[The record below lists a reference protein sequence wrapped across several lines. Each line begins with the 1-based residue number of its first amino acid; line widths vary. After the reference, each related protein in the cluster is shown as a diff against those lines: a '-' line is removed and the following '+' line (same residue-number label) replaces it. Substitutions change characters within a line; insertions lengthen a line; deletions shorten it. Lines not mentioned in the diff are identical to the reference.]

1 VPVLAAE
8 RDRLRAEL
16 DVVRPVAR
24 WWEEDGEA
32 DCAVQV
38 EEEAAALQLQLQA
51 LVRAKEAAQAE
62 TARVLDAF
70 DEVGSAGG

>member
-16 DVVRPVAR
+16 DVVRPAA
-24 WWEEDGEA
+24 WSEEDGEA
-32 DCAVQV
+32 DCGAQV

>member
-1 VPVLAAE
+1 M
-8 RDRLRAEL
+8 
-16 DVVRPVAR
+16 
-24 WWEEDGEA
+24 G
-32 DCAVQV
+32 CVQV
-38 EEEAAALQLQLQA
+38 EEEAAALQAQLQA